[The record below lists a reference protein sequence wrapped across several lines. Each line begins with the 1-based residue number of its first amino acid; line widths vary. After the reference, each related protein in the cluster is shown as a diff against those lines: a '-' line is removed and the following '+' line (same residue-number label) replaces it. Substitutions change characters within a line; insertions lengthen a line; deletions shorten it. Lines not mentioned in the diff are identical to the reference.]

1 MDEGTRIQVT
11 LARRMFDPH
20 RRRSGRRHHRHQ
32 PFAHG
37 RRGALRLRA
46 ACRLRGAGHVRLA
59 LLAGAWAWVGCG
71 PQALDWVEEDGYRW
85 AELRVSGADEPGFE
99 RLDPSETGITFENVV
114 TEAQFIE
121 NSHYLNG
128 SGVAVGDVDGDG
140 RVDIYFAGMDGP
152 NELWRNLGGWK
163 FEEVAEEAGVAA
175 EGRFS
180 TGAVFADVDG
190 DRDLDLLVNAL
201 GGPNALFVNDG
212 TGHFTDGTE
221 AAGLA
226 STLGSMSMTLADIEG
241 DGDLDLY
248 VVNNKVATVQDLFP
262 PDVLQPRNIYVQTE
276 DGFEVLPEWREHYTL
291 GEVQGGMVPRLEL
304 AEPDRLYLNDGT
316 GAFTP
321 VSFTDGRFLDEAGEP
336 LAEAPLEWG
345 LAARFHD
352 MDGDGDPDLYVCND
366 FHSPDHIWINDGNG
380 HFRMLPPLAMRSTS
394 FASMGVD
401 FSDVDRDGRTDFFV
415 VEMLSR
421 EQHLRMKQASGGVP
435 DPQFAGRID
444 NRPQKPRNTF
454 YLNRGDGTW
463 AEAAQ
468 YAGIDASGWS
478 WGAAFLD
485 VDLDGYEDL
494 LIGTGHFYDAMDK
507 DAAQRTGPIDWR
519 QRLLVFPPLRLP
531 NVAFRNR
538 GDATFEEVGEAW
550 GFAGE
555 EDISHGMAAA
565 DLDEDGDL
573 DLVTNRLGAV
583 TGVYR
588 NEGRG
593 PRLAVRL
600 RGRTPNTDGVGTR
613 IRVSGGALPPQTK
626 EIAAGHA
633 YLSGSEAL
641 ASFAAAEGEMS
652 IDVTWRSG
660 AVSRV
665 DGVRANRVYEIDEP
679 VGAGTAT
686 VAADGAGR
694 AGSEVPLFE
703 DVSGRLGHRHR
714 ENAFD
719 DFAQQPLVT
728 WRLSQGG
735 PGVAWGDVDG
745 DGDADALVGGGGGAG
760 LSVFRND
767 GAGNFSPDRGAGGGP
782 ATGPATTPGDHTGLL
797 VLPGQAGAA
806 VVVGTATYD
815 GTDRTAPSAAVLRAA
830 PSGMTAA
837 QRLPEATSSTGPLA
851 AADYDRDG
859 DLDLFVGGRVVPGQY
874 PVAAT
879 SRLFLEEDRRYVLDE
894 ANAGALAGVGLV
906 SGAVFTDVD
915 ADGDPDLALALEWGP
930 LRLFLNRD
938 GRFEEATADF
948 GLAPHTGW
956 WNGVTAGDLNED
968 GLPDLIATNRGLN
981 SEYRASPEFPA
992 TVYHEDLDNDG
1003 FRDVIEA
1010 RYDAFTRSMVPIRRL
1025 LTLAGGLPFLRGRIQ
1040 GHEHYGRLSVGEIL
1054 GQPADLLPTVEA
1066 ATLAHTVFL
1075 NRGGSFEAVALPRE
1089 AQLAPAFHAGVAD
1102 MDGDGHEDVFLSQNL
1117 FALRGE
1123 GDRED
1128 GGRGLWLR
1136 GDGTGALTPVTGQ
1149 RSGIAVY
1156 GEQRGAAFA
1165 DYDADGRVDLL
1176 VSQNAA
1182 QTKLYRNVGAR
1193 PGVRVRLRGG
1203 PGNPAGIGTAL
1214 RLEYADGTLGPLR
1227 EVRAG
1232 GGYWSQ
1238 DDVVQVLGLA
1248 AEPTAVRVRWPD
1260 GSETVTPLGGP
1271 PPLEVTIDA
1280 TGALAARR

>member
-1 MDEGTRIQVT
+1 MSD
-11 LARRMFDPH
+11 
-20 RRRSGRRHHRHQ
+20 HQ
-32 PFAHG
+32 PPHIHG
-37 RRGALRLRA
+37 RRPRPRA
-46 ACRLRGAGHVRLA
+46 CAA
-59 LLAGAWAWVGCG
+59 LLAGAAVWGGCG
-71 PQALDWVEEDGYRW
+71 PRALDWVEEDGYRW
-85 AELRVSGADEPGFE
+85 AELRVAGEEEPGFE

-114 TEAQFIE
+114 TEEQFIE

-128 SGVAVGDVDGDG
+128 SGVATGDVDGDG

-163 FEEVAEEAGVAA
+163 FEEIAEEAGVAA
-175 EGRFS
+175 PGRFS

-190 DRDLDLLVNAL
+190 DGDLDLLVNAL
-201 GGPNALFVNDG
+201 GGPNSLFVNDG
-212 TGHFTDGTE
+212 TGQFTDATE
-221 AAGLA
+221 AAGLS

-276 DGFEVLPEWREHYTL
+276 EGFEVLPEWQEHYTL

-304 AEPDRLYLNDGT
+304 AEPDRLYLNDGA

-321 VSFTDGRFLDEAGEP
+321 VSFTDGTFLDEAGEP

-366 FHSPDHIWINDGNG
+366 FHSPDHIWINDGSG
-380 HFRMLPPLAMRSTS
+380 RFRMLPPLAMRSTS

-401 FSDVDRDGRTDFFV
+401 FADVDRDGRMDFFV

-421 EQHLRMKQASGGVP
+421 EQHLRMKQATGGVP
-435 DPQFAGRID
+435 DPQFAGRIAS
-444 NRPQKPRNTF
+444 RPQKPRNTL
-454 YLNRGDGTW
+454 YLNRGDATW

-468 YAGIDASGWS
+468 YAGVEASGWS
-478 WGAAFLD
+478 WGAAFVD

-494 LIGTGHFYDAMDK
+494 LVGTGHFYDAMDK
-507 DAAQRTGPIDWR
+507 DAAQRTGSIDWR
-519 QRLLVFPPLRLP
+519 QRLLAFPPLRLS
-531 NVAFRNR
+531 NIAFRNR

-550 GFAGE
+550 GFAGD

-573 DLVTNRLGAV
+573 DLVTNRLHAPA
-583 TGVYR
+583 GVYR
-588 NEGRG
+588 NAGRA
-593 PRLAVRL
+593 PRVAVRL
-600 RGRTPNTDGVGTR
+600 RGRTPNTEGIGAH
-613 IRVSGGALPPQTK
+613 IRVSGGELPAQTK
-626 EIAAGHA
+626 EITAGGA

-641 ASFAAAEGEMS
+641 ASFAAGAGEMS
-652 IDVTWRSG
+652 IEVVWRSG
-660 AVSRV
+660 AVRRV
-665 DGVRANRVYEIDEP
+665 DGVGANRVYEIDEP
-679 VGAGTAT
+679 EGGVPTSTAGAATPTAE
-686 VAADGAGR
+686 AGAGR
-694 AGSEVPLFE
+694 AGSEAPLFD
-703 DVSGRLGHRHR
+703 DVSGLLGHRHR

-719 DFAQQPLVT
+719 DFTQQPLIT

-735 PGVAWGDVDG
+735 PGVAWSDVDG
-745 DGDADALVGGGGGAG
+745 DGDADALVGGGGGSG

-767 GAGNFSPDRGAGGGP
+767 GAGGFSPDRGATGGG
-782 ATGPATTPGDHTGLL
+782 AAGPARAPGDQTGL
-797 VLPGQAGAA
+797 VVIPGRAGVS

-815 GTDRTAPSAAVLRAA
+815 GTDRAAPSASVLRATG
-830 PSGMTAA
+830 SGLVTVQTLPAA
-837 QRLPEATSSTGPLA
+837 SSSTGPLA
-851 AADYDRDG
+851 AADYDADG
-859 DLDLFVGGRVVPGQY
+859 DVDLFVGGRVVPGQY

-879 SRLFLEEDRRYVLDE
+879 SRLFLDEGGRYVLDE
-894 ANAGALAGVGLV
+894 ANMGPLTDVGLV

-938 GRFEEATADF
+938 GRFDEATADF
-948 GLAPHTGW
+948 GLAPYTGW
-956 WNGVTAGDLNED
+956 WNGVTAGDLNGD

-981 SEYRASPEFPA
+981 SEYGASPDYPA
-992 TVYHEDLDNDG
+992 TAYHADLDNDG

-1010 RYDAFTRSMVPIRRL
+1010 RYDEFTRSMVPIRGL
-1025 LTLAGGLPFLRGRIQ
+1025 LTLAGGLPFLRGQIQ

-1054 GQPADLLPTVEA
+1054 GQPVDLLPTAEA
-1066 ATLAHTVFL
+1066 TTLAHMVFL
-1075 NRGGSFEAVALPRE
+1075 NRSGSFEAFALPRE
-1089 AQLAPAFHAGVAD
+1089 AQLAPAFHVGVAD

-1117 FALRGE
+1117 FAVRGE
-1123 GDRED
+1123 VDRED
-1128 GGRGLWLR
+1128 AGRGLWLR
-1136 GDGTGALTPVTGQ
+1136 GDGTGSLSPLEGAS
-1149 RSGIAVY
+1149 SGITVY

-1165 DYDADGRVDLL
+1165 DYDADGRVDVL

-1182 QTKLYRNVGAR
+1182 ETRLYRNVGAR
-1193 PGVRVRLRGG
+1193 PGLRVRLRGG
-1203 PGNPAGIGTAL
+1203 PGNPVAIGAAI
-1214 RLEYADGTLGPLR
+1214 RLEYDGGTLGPLR

-1238 DDVVQVLGLA
+1238 DDPVQVMGLA
-1248 AEPTAVRVRWPD
+1248 AAPSGVRVRWPD
-1260 GSETVTPLGGP
+1260 GSETVTPLDGP
-1271 PPLEVTIDA
+1271 TPLEVTIDA
-1280 TGALAARR
+1280 TGAVVARR